1 MKATKPEECN
11 LLFQKAIQEKDIE
24 AMVASYEPNATFILD
39 SGETVTGLDEI
50 RKVLT
55 PFLNVEN
62 FKFTYLKAFPD
73 SKNEIAILR
82 GKWVATAK
90 DDNGNSIEMSGND
103 VEVVRLQADGSW
115 KFVID
120 HPTGA
125 NVVENNL

>member
-1 MKATKPEECN
+1 
-11 LLFQKAIQEKDIE
+11 
-24 AMVASYEPNATFILD
+24 MVAFYEPNATFILD
-39 SGETVTGLDEI
+39 SGESVTGLEDI

-73 SKNEIAILR
+73 SENKIAILR
-82 GKWVATAK
+82 GRWIATAT
-90 DDNGNSIEMSGND
+90 DDNGNSIEISGND

-115 KFVID
+115 MFVID

-125 NVVENNL
+125 NAVENNL